1 MQQETMR
8 GSLFPLFPLRVK
20 CQNHERVPISPI
32 SPILV
37 ANVYSSC
44 QNMDHQN
51 RGNRDPLSVFPWWSA
66 KTMRGSLF
74 PLFPIRVKCQNH
86 ERVPSSISPI
96 LVANVYSSCQDM
108 DHQNRGNRNPLL
120 AFPGDVP
127 KPWEGPY
134 SLFPLR
140 VKCQNHERV
149 PIPLFS
155 GPIFSSCQDMDHQ
168 NRGNRGNRGNRDP
181 LNFSLDE
188 VPKPWKGPYFPY
200 FGGQCLFILSRHGE
214 IGEIGAIA
222 TLSWFWQFTLRG
234 NRGNRDPLSVFPWW
248 SAKTMKGSLFPLFW
262 WPMSWQDDKAWT
274 TKIGEI
280 GEIGTLSW
288 FWHFTLRG
296 NRGNRDPLMV
306 LKERRYVCGY
316 VLTFFGDWLVHAS
329 DVMVAMD
336 ENMYD

>member
-1 MQQETMR
+1 MKCQKHER
-8 GSLFPLFPLRVK
+8 GPISPISPRVK

-44 QNMDHQN
+44 Q
-51 RGNRDPLSVFPWWSA
+51 
-66 KTMRGSLF
+66 
-74 PLFPIRVKCQNH
+74 
-86 ERVPSSISPI
+86 E
-96 LVANVYSSCQDM
+96 
-108 DHQNRGNRNPLL
+108 
-120 AFPGDVP
+120 
-127 KPWEGPY
+127 
-134 SLFPLR
+134 
-140 VKCQNHERV
+140 
-149 PIPLFS
+149 
-155 GPIFSSCQDMDHQ
+155 MDHQ
-168 NRGNRGNRGNRDP
+168 NRGNRGNRDP
-181 LNFSLDE
+181 LMVL
-188 VPKPWKGPYFPY
+188 PLHPW
-200 FGGQCLFILSRHGE
+200 
-214 IGEIGAIA
+214 
-222 TLSWFWQFTLRG
+222 G

-262 WPMSWQDDKAWT
+262 WPMSWQDDTAWT

-280 GEIGTLSW
+280 GEIGALSW

-306 LKERRYVCGY
+306 LEESRFVCGY